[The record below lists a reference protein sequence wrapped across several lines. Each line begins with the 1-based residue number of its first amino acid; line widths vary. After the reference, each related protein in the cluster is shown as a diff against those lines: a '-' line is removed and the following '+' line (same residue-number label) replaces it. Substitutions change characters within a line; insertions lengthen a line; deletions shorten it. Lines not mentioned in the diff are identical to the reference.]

1 MHPGHD
7 EKTAAKWLKESQK
20 GYMRI
25 AFLLLLSKKECH
37 GYEMMKEVEDRTEGF
52 WKPTAGGVYPIL
64 QSLEQAGY
72 IEGKWGPQKRKR
84 KIYHIT
90 EAGKRILDRALLK
103 HTKIAESMNSLFEE
117 YARSVLNLETT
128 GLPIPQFPNV
138 FSPFLQKESKSRT
151 EALEIKR
158 KRIQN
163 MIKMLQEE
171 IKNLDKR
178 LAVADKEKQNI
189 NHKGYTSIEETKID
203 QET

>member
-1 MHPGHD
+1 
-7 EKTAAKWLKESQK
+7 
-20 GYMRI
+20 
-25 AFLLLLSKKECH
+25 
-37 GYEMMKEVEDRTEGF
+37 
-52 WKPTAGGVYPIL
+52 
-64 QSLEQAGY
+64 
-72 IEGKWGPQKRKR
+72 
-84 KIYHIT
+84 
-90 EAGKRILDRALLK
+90 LK
-103 HTKIAESMNSLFEE
+103 HTKIAESMNNLFEE

-151 EALEIKR
+151 KALEIKR

-189 NHKGYTSIEETKID
+189 NHKGYTSNEETKID